1 MHSNYAL
8 YGSFPVNWSRNLC
21 YFFETRDL
29 TGLDFFFAA
38 ARAASP
44 VINPAQV
51 AGFITGRRCQGL
63 CGDVGHLPRGTG

>member
-1 MHSNYAL
+1 
-8 YGSFPVNWSRNLC
+8 
-21 YFFETRDL
+21 
-29 TGLDFFFAA
+29 
-38 ARAASP
+38 